1 LPLAEA
7 LAAANPAA
15 WVVSVRSPDPSDFG
29 IGWQWFPVRGI
40 TEENRIGRIAAAMP
54 GFVQTVRQWQKASGV
69 GVEATTLVGF
79 SQGAIMALESTQLA
93 DTIAAQVISIA
104 GRFAQPPKVRP
115 LATVLHLIHGKEDA
129 VVDPRHSIAAADRLS
144 LMGAH
149 VDLNLL
155 PEVGHTFDESV
166 IDLVCAGLRK
176 D

>member
-1 LPLAEA
+1 MPLAEA

-54 GFVQTVRQWQKASGV
+54 RFVQTVRQWQKASGV

-93 DTIAAQVISIA
+93 DAIAAQVISIA

-129 VVDPRHSIAAADRLS
+129 VVDSRQSIAA
-144 LMGAH
+144 
-149 VDLNLL
+149 
-155 PEVGHTFDESV
+155 
-166 IDLVCAGLRK
+166 
-176 D
+176 